1 MTQNTSSQ
9 SESLTK
15 FFEFQRLEHQASQL
29 DEGVK
34 ALLHE
39 NKGIALVS
47 DNKRCLE
54 NSYRSLMKEL
64 NSKDDVTVSQLSSTS
79 TEALIK
85 MFNQIMS
92 SVSLDTALRPAIDS
106 MAINVLLVND
116 AHLVSAEQ
124 WFLLSQLTSDFP
136 GAQIRFVLVIN
147 SEEWSN
153 FESVIDEFKVDMHIC
168 HLSENTISHPES
180 ILTVAEENGYKNEVE
195 ELLMGL
201 AENASLVA
209 DDSSESIVLQS
220 QKPKTGKIIEVTSSS
235 ADKKSKRRVWNWPL
249 TSLTLAGLIGVMIA
263 MSIFKPDLIGSLKS
277 ELAMISEEISF
288 GTVVV
293 RGKMPVTEF
302 VPVTYHTSITKK
314 LDIDKITIERPE
326 NKTASLNSIVL
337 SSEDTD
343 YFVQY
348 NVFKEINAA
357 KSYMESNPA
366 LEEVQLI
373 DISIADE
380 VYHALLAGPFPS
392 KNSAI
397 FHAMTPGMPKDFWV
411 RNAEPLKDLVRI

>member
-29 DEGVK
+29 DEGVN
-34 ALLHE
+34 ALLNE

-54 NSYRSLMKEL
+54 NSYRSLLKEL

-85 MFNQIMS
+85 MFNQIMG
-92 SVSLDTALRPAIDS
+92 SVSLDTALRPAVDS

-147 SEEWSN
+147 SEEWPN
-153 FESVIDEFKVDMHIC
+153 FENVIDEFKVEMHIC

-195 ELLMGL
+195 ELLTGL
-201 AENASLVA
+201 AETSNLVT
-209 DDSSESIVLQS
+209 DDSSEPIVLQS
-220 QKPKTGKIIEVTSSS
+220 QKLKTGKIIEASSS
-235 ADKKSKRRVWNWPL
+235 NADKQSKTRVWNWPL
-249 TSLTLAGLIGVMIA
+249 TSLTLLSLIGVMIV
-263 MSIFKPDLIGSLKS
+263 MSIFKPDLIGSVKS
-277 ELAMISEEISF
+277 EIALMSEEINF
-288 GTVVV
+288 GAIVA

-302 VPVTYHTSITKK
+302 VPVTHHTSITKK

-357 KSYMESNPA
+357 KSYMESNPG

-392 KNSAI
+392 KDSAI

>member
-54 NSYRSLMKEL
+54 NSYRSLLKEL

-79 TEALIK
+79 TEALIN

-92 SVSLDTALRPAIDS
+92 SVSLDTALRPAVDS

-147 SEEWSN
+147 SEEWPN
-153 FESVIDEFKVDMHIC
+153 FENVIDEFKVEMHIC

-201 AENASLVA
+201 AENSNLGA

-220 QKPKTGKIIEVTSSS
+220 QKPKMKNIPEATFSNS
-235 ADKKSKRRVWNWPL
+235 DKQSKRRVWNWPL
-249 TSLTLAGLIGVMIA
+249 TSLTLLGLIGVMVV

-277 ELAMISEEISF
+277 EIAIISEEIKF
-288 GTVVV
+288 GAVIA
-293 RGKMPVTEF
+293 RGETPVTEF
-302 VPVTYHTSITKK
+302 VPVTQNTSTTRK
-314 LDIDKITIERPE
+314 LDIEKINIERPE
-326 NKTASLNSIVL
+326 NKTTSLNSIVL

-357 KSYMESNPA
+357 KSYLESNPSLGKA
-366 LEEVQLI
+366 QLI
-373 DISIADE
+373 DISIDDE
-380 VYHALLAGPFPS
+380 VYHALLEGPFPS
-392 KNSAI
+392 KDSAT
-397 FHAMTPGMPKDFWV
+397 FHAMIPGMPKDFWV

>member
-1 MTQNTSSQ
+1 MY
-9 SESLTK
+9 
-15 FFEFQRLEHQASQL
+15 
-29 DEGVK
+29 
-34 ALLHE
+34 
-39 NKGIALVS
+39 
-47 DNKRCLE
+47 KR
-54 NSYRSLMKEL
+54 
-64 NSKDDVTVSQLSSTS
+64 Q
-79 TEALIK
+79 
-85 MFNQIMS
+85 
-92 SVSLDTALRPAIDS
+92 
-106 MAINVLLVND
+106 
-116 AHLVSAEQ
+116 
-124 WFLLSQLTSDFP
+124 
-136 GAQIRFVLVIN
+136 
-147 SEEWSN
+147 
-153 FESVIDEFKVDMHIC
+153 
-168 HLSENTISHPES
+168 PES

-220 QKPKTGKIIEVTSSS
+220 QKPKTGKIIEATSSN

-277 ELAMISEEISF
+277 ELAMISEEINF
-288 GTVVV
+288 GTVVA
-293 RGKMPVTEF
+293 REKMSATEF
-302 VPVTYHTSITKK
+302 VPVTHHTSITKK
-314 LDIDKITIERPE
+314 LDIDKINIERPE

-392 KNSAI
+392 KDSAI

>member
-29 DEGVK
+29 DEVVN
-34 ALLHE
+34 ALLNE

-54 NSYRSLMKEL
+54 NSYRSLLKEL

-92 SVSLDTALRPAIDS
+92 SVSLDIALRPAIDS

-168 HLSENTISHPES
+168 HLSENTISHPER

-220 QKPKTGKIIEVTSSS
+220 QKPKTGKIIEATSSN
-235 ADKKSKRRVWNWPL
+235 ADKNSKRRVWNWPL

-277 ELAMISEEISF
+277 ELAMISEEINF
-288 GTVVV
+288 GTVVA
-293 RGKMPVTEF
+293 REK
-302 VPVTYHTSITKK
+302 
-314 LDIDKITIERPE
+314 
-326 NKTASLNSIVL
+326 
-337 SSEDTD
+337 
-343 YFVQY
+343 
-348 NVFKEINAA
+348 NV
-357 KSYMESNPA
+357 SY
-366 LEEVQLI
+366 
-373 DISIADE
+373 
-380 VYHALLAGPFPS
+380 
-392 KNSAI
+392 
-397 FHAMTPGMPKDFWV
+397 
-411 RNAEPLKDLVRI
+411 

>member
-1 MTQNTSSQ
+1 M
-9 SESLTK
+9 
-15 FFEFQRLEHQASQL
+15 
-29 DEGVK
+29 
-34 ALLHE
+34 
-39 NKGIALVS
+39 
-47 DNKRCLE
+47 
-54 NSYRSLMKEL
+54 
-64 NSKDDVTVSQLSSTS
+64 
-79 TEALIK
+79 
-85 MFNQIMS
+85 
-92 SVSLDTALRPAIDS
+92 
-106 MAINVLLVND
+106 
-116 AHLVSAEQ
+116 
-124 WFLLSQLTSDFP
+124 TSDFP

-168 HLSENTISHPES
+168 HLSENSISHPES

-220 QKPKTGKIIEVTSSS
+220 QKPKTGKIIEATSSN

-288 GTVVV
+288 GTVVA

-302 VPVTYHTSITKK
+302 VPVTYHASITKK

-357 KSYMESNPA
+357 KSYLESNPA